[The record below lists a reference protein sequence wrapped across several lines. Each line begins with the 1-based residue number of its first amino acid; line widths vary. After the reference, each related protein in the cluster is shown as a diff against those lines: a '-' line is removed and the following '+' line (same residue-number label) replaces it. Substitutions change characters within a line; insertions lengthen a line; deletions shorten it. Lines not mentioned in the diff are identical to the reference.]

1 MSLRNHAQTALL
13 LLHKYFK
20 TKNTFKCLRLNLLA
34 NFVCT
39 QCARKINMGYQLKGR
54 ISFPIVCIFLLLS
67 SGWKCFI
74 VFIYP
79 MCC

>member
-20 TKNTFKCLRLNLLA
+20 TENTFKCLRLIFLA

-39 QCARKINMGYQLKGR
+39 QCGHKQNMGYGN
-54 ISFPIVCIFLLLS
+54 SFPIVYIFLLLS
-67 SGWKCFI
+67 TRWKCCI
-74 VFIYP
+74 VFIYL
-79 MCC
+79 M